1 MASAEPKAKV
11 KRSPLKK
18 IFNGTTAIAENALL
32 MKIGDLYRVVGA
44 KGVTSPRGTDF
55 SEEEK
60 TQLTNLLQNYGK
72 IIKDKLIVNTGSN
85 FDVPKNTPKSD
96 IKNVKFNSNLLAVI
110 NKKVASL
117 GTGLGKR
124 TFQAVQ
130 GALVND
136 YNYCGSGTD
145 IFRNLNKGVFPK
157 NIVDYHCMIHDLQYL
172 TIGAYGLKGNERA
185 TAVDVADK
193 QLQDAVSI
201 YKSIPK
207 DLKDPSGELSQISTE
222 ASLVSL
228 AMSATR
234 TANSVSRGGSTN
246 AFIQYYNKFESSERK
261 QKRKKAYDNVMGEL
275 NSEFAKQQVGNNVE
289 YKAGLDILDTVGGEG
304 SSILTVIKKEKL
316 LKEDVEIRQAYKGE
330 GDVSWIIN
338 RLENTPAQTETS
350 VLGKRKDIENPEVE
364 DLPVEPRGAGAND
377 PFAEDRPPREPPI
390 EVAPGV
396 TVEEEEG
403 LGVIEPVGAG
413 AGEEVKEEEEVEE
426 DEGQVVPVGPAGAGG
441 GQLVDATPVDLD
453 ELKKQRERVGQFRRS
468 DLNIQQSRGDP
479 PLNTMGLTDAK
490 PVVGERNMR
499 PLLFR
504 EEGDTIKLTQ
514 FEENENRLF
523 YENFTWVDSGFGNGN
538 IQRLPG
544 SLYAGKDL
552 ANNRLYDAQ
561 MRNEKLKFSGRLF
574 TGPQQYRKK
583 YDISAQTRKLIEVPM
598 FSTVQNHQEFI
609 RDSSL
614 PAGAGRPHQMAR
626 DEVSFIRRKNVNNK
640 VGRLFYP
647 DLVDGKRL

>member
-1 MASAEPKAKV
+1 MASAEPKART

-18 IFNGTTAIAENALL
+18 IFNGTTAIAEKALL
-32 MKIGDLYRVVGA
+32 MKIGDLYRAVDA
-44 KGVTSPRGTDF
+44 KGNTVARKTEMTDAQ
-55 SEEEK
+55 K
-60 TQLTNLLQNYGK
+60 TELTALLTNYGK
-72 IIKDKLIVNTGSN
+72 IIKDKLIVNTGSD
-85 FDVPKNTPKSD
+85 FSIPKNALKTN
-96 IKNVKFNSNLLAVI
+96 IKNVKFAPSTLAKI
-110 NKKVASL
+110 NKTVAKL
-117 GTGLGKR
+117 GTALGKR
-124 TFQAVQ
+124 TFEAVQ
-130 GALVND
+130 GALVAD

-145 IFRNLNKGVFPK
+145 IFGHLNKGVFPK

-172 TIGAYGLKGNERA
+172 TIGAYGLKGEQRA
-185 TAVDVADK
+185 NAVNTADK
-193 QLQDAVSI
+193 QLQDAMI
-201 YKSIPK
+201 FYKNEPE
-207 DLKDPSGELSQISTE
+207 DPKDPSGKLSQLATE

-228 AMSATR
+228 AMSATQ
-234 TANSVSRGGSTN
+234 TANKFTGGASSGK
-246 AFIQYYNKFESSERK
+246 FIQYYNKFESSEIKGARAT
-261 QKRKKAYDNVMGEL
+261 AYANVMGEL
-275 NSEFAKQQVGNNVE
+275 NSDFAKSQVGDNKE
-289 YKAGLDILDTVGGEG
+289 YEEGLGILAKVGGSR
-304 SSILTVIKKEKL
+304 SSILSAIKDKKL
-316 LKEDVEIRQAYKGE
+316 SDEEFKIKQAYTGD
-330 GDVSWIIN
+330 GDVSWLIN
-338 RLENTPAQTETS
+338 SLGDTAAPTESS
-350 VLGKRKDIENPEVE
+350 VLGLRTDINNP
-364 DLPVEPRGAGAND
+364 DLPVEPRGAGADD
-377 PFAEDRPPREPPI
+377 PFAEDRPPRAPAV

-396 TVEEEEG
+396 TIEEEEG
-403 LGVIEPVGAG
+403 LGGIEPVG
-413 AGEEVKEEEEVEE
+413 AGEEVKEEEEAKE
-426 DEGQVVPVGPAGAGG
+426 DEEGRLVPVGPEGASG
-441 GQLVDATPVDLD
+441 GQLVEATPVDLD
-453 ELKKQRERVGQFRRS
+453 ELKKQRDRVGQFQRS
-468 DLNIQQSRGDP
+468 DLNIQQNRGDP

-504 EEGDTIKLTQ
+504 EEGDTVKLTQ

-574 TGPQQYRKK
+574 NGPQQYRKK

-647 DLVDGKRL
+647 DVVDGKRL

>member
-1 MASAEPKAKV
+1 MASAEPKAKT

-32 MKIGDLYRVVGA
+32 RKIGDLYRAVDA
-44 KGVTSPRGTDF
+44 KGITVARKTEMTDAQ
-55 SEEEK
+55 K
-60 TQLTNLLQNYGK
+60 TELTNLLQNYGK
-72 IIKDKLIVNTGSN
+72 IIKDKLIVNTGSD
-85 FDVPKNTPKSD
+85 FSEPKSEGKEN
-96 IKNVKFNSNLLAVI
+96 IKNVSFAKSTLAAVNKALGNL
-110 NKKVASL
+110 
-117 GTGLGKR
+117 GGK
-124 TFQAVQ
+124 TFEAVQ
-130 GALVND
+130 GALVKD
-136 YNYCGSGTD
+136 YNYCGSGTV
-145 IFRNLNKGVFPK
+145 IFDHLNKGVFPK

-172 TIGAYGLKGNERA
+172 TIGAYGLQGAQRA
-185 TAVDVADK
+185 NAVNKADK
-193 QLQDAVSI
+193 QLQDAMAL
-201 YKSIPK
+201 YKNEPEDPK
-207 DLKDPSGELSQISTE
+207 VPAGKLSQLATE

-228 AMSATR
+228 AMSATQ
-234 TANSVSRGGSTN
+234 TANDISKGVTSGK
-246 AFIQYYNKFESSERK
+246 FIEYYKKIKSSERESA
-261 QKRKKAYDNVMGEL
+261 RAEAYAKVMKEL
-275 NSEFAKQQVGNNVE
+275 NSDFAKKLVGDNKE
-289 YKAGLDILDTVGGEG
+289 YEAGLGILADVGGPR
-304 SSILTVIKKEKL
+304 SSILSAIKDKKL
-316 LKEDVEIRQAYKGE
+316 SDEEFKIKQAYKGAD
-330 GDVSWIIN
+330 DVSWLIN
-338 RLENTPAQTETS
+338 NLGNNAAQTETS
-350 VLGKRKDIENPEVE
+350 VLGTRTDINNP
-364 DLPVEPRGAGAND
+364 DLPVEPRGADANN
-377 PFAEDRPPREPPI
+377 PFAEDRTPRAPAV

-403 LGVIEPVGAG
+403 LDVVEPAG
-413 AGEEVKEEEEVEE
+413 AGEEVKEEEVKE
-426 DEGQVVPVGPAGAGG
+426 DEEGRVVPVSPEGASG
-441 GQLVDATPVDLD
+441 GQLVVATPVDLD
-453 ELKKQRERVGQFRRS
+453 ELKKQRERVGQFQRS
-468 DLNIQQSRGDP
+468 DLNIQQKRGDP

-504 EEGDTIKLTQ
+504 EEGDTVKLTQ

-538 IQRLPG
+538 IQRIPG

-626 DEVSFIRRKNVNNK
+626 DEVSFMRRKNVNNK

>member
-72 IIKDKLIVNTGSN
+72 IIKDKLIVNTGSD

-96 IKNVKFNSNLLAVI
+96 IKNVKFNSNLLREI
-110 NKKVASL
+110 NSEVASL
-117 GTGLGKR
+117 GTALGKR
-124 TFQAVQ
+124 SFEAVQ
-130 GALVND
+130 GALVKD

-145 IFRNLNKGVFPK
+145 IFGNLNNGVFPK

-304 SSILTVIKKEKL
+304 SSILTAIKKAKL
-316 LKEDVEIRQAYKGE
+316 LKEDFEIRQAYKGE

-377 PFAEDRPPREPPI
+377 PFAEDRPPRAAAV

-403 LGVIEPVGAG
+403 LDVVEPAGAG